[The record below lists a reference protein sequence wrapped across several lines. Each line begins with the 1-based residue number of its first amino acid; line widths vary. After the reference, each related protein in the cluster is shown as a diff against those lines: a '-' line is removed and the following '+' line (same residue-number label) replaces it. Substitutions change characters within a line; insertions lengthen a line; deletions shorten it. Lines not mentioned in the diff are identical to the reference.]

1 MAIQGHSFCNFPF
14 LLSSTI
20 INPIGRIRIPRK
32 AVLQGN
38 FHVHGAPPLDRSFS
52 TLALT
57 ILFFSTLAANEPV
70 GALRPLRT
78 ETPPRIDGVLDDAV
92 WAQAPR
98 VSGFKTFIPDFGKE
112 MPEST
117 HVYMAY
123 DRENLYFAYYC
134 YDPDPSTIKA
144 EVTNR
149 DNIRRHDWICIN
161 LDSFND
167 QQALYGFY
175 VNPFGI
181 QEDSRF
187 SAGGEDMSVDFVWY
201 SAGRIVEDGY
211 IVEVQ
216 IPLKSIRYADT
227 NPVEMSVVF
236 ERRVS
241 RRSEQATYPPLDP
254 RMGFAFLVQM
264 KPMVYH
270 DIEHY
275 TLLEVLPGVTYRQ
288 DFRDERGVFR
298 RYVNKGEG
306 SLTAKYGITS
316 DLILDAT
323 YNPDFSQV
331 ESDAGQVDVNLRS
344 GIFFPEKRPF
354 FLEGNEIFNIAAT
367 GVTPPDPL
375 LAGVHTRTIENPLI
389 GVKVSGKLARRT
401 TLATIYG
408 LDEPL
413 AGGDRLH
420 VPIVRLKQA
429 LTEDSYLGIL
439 ATARE
444 DGGASN
450 RVIGTD
456 GTLRA
461 NVSSTFDYNVFWSST
476 KTPGVGTAQ
485 GYAATAL
492 YQYGTR
498 DLNYSVGVNAVS
510 RDFHTS
516 TGFLIRTGILAFNGM
531 VTPKFYPGSDFL
543 RRIDVGL
550 ISSQVRDE
558 FSGLWETTN
567 FVNIQATLP
576 AGISFRVRGRY
587 STEVFAGERFRTDGV
602 LISGGGQFSRQI
614 NLTASFDHS
623 SAVYYP
629 DPSQGVQTLASATLV
644 YQPWNQF
651 EARLSLTHVSF
662 RRSSDD
668 LKVFEYPIG
677 RARLTYQMNRYLFLR
692 GIAEYNKLRRTLLT
706 DYLVSFTYIP
716 GTVLHAGYGSL
727 YQRSEWQ
734 TSAYVDADPF
744 HEFRRGFFFKMS
756 YLWRS

>member
-1 MAIQGHSFCNFPF
+1 MNRSF
-14 LLSSTI
+14 LALASTI
-20 INPIGRIRIPRK
+20 
-32 AVLQGN
+32 L
-38 FHVHGAPPLDRSFS
+38 L
-52 TLALT
+52 
-57 ILFFSTLAANEPV
+57 FSTLAANEPV

-78 ETPPRIDGVLDDAV
+78 ETPPRIDGVLDDVV
-92 WAQAPR
+92 WTQAPR

-175 VNPFGI
+175 VNPLGI

-187 SAGGEDMSVDFVWY
+187 AAGGEDMSVDFVWY
-201 SAGRIVEDGY
+201 SAGRIVENGY

-264 KPMVYH
+264 KPILYY

-288 DFRDERGVFR
+288 DFRDEQGVFR

-306 SLTAKYGITS
+306 SLTMKYGITS

-354 FLEGNEIFNIAAT
+354 FLEGNEIFNVAGA
-367 GVTPPDPL
+367 GVTPADPL
-375 LAGVHTRTIENPLI
+375 IAGVHTRTIENPLV
-389 GVKVSGKLARRT
+389 GVKLSGKIGRKS
-401 TLATIYG
+401 TIASIYA

-420 VPIVRLKQA
+420 VPILRFKQA
-429 LTEDSYLGIL
+429 LTEDSYLGAL
-439 ATARE
+439 MTARE
-444 DGGASN
+444 DGGAYN
-450 RVIGTD
+450 RVAGTD
-456 GTLRA
+456 GTIRVSA
-461 NVSSTFDYNVFWSST
+461 SSTLDYNAFASDT
-476 KTPGVGTAQ
+476 KDAMGTESRT
-485 GYAATAL
+485 GHSIAAV

-498 DLNYSVGVNAVS
+498 DLNYSFGFNSVS
-510 RDFHTS
+510 RDFNTM
-516 TGFLIRTGILAFNGM
+516 TGFLFRTGILAISGM
-531 VTPKFYPGSDFL
+531 VTPKFYPNSDFV
-543 RRIDVGL
+543 RRIDLAFV
-550 ISSQVRDE
+550 SSQTRDE
-558 FSGLWETTN
+558 FSRLWETLN
-567 FVNIQATLP
+567 YIQFQATLP
-576 AGISFRVRGRY
+576 AGVSFRIRGRH
-587 STEVFAGERFRTDGV
+587 STEVFAGQRFRTDGLLV
-602 LISGGGQFSRQI
+602 SGGGQFSRQV
-614 NLTASFDHS
+614 NFTASYEHANAIYFP
-623 SAVYYP
+623 AP
-629 DPSQGVQTLASATLV
+629 FQGVQDLFSATLI

-662 RRSSDD
+662 HRDSGDV
-668 LKVFEYPIG
+668 KIYEYPIG

-692 GIAEYNKLRRTLLT
+692 AIAEYNKLRRTLLT

-727 YQRSEWQ
+727 YQRTEWQ
-734 TSAYVDADPF
+734 TNTYVDADSF
-744 HEFRRGFFFKMS
+744 HELRRGFFFKMS

>member
-1 MAIQGHSFCNFPF
+1 MKHFPILAF
-14 LLSSTI
+14 AL
-20 INPIGRIRIPRK
+20 
-32 AVLQGN
+32 
-38 FHVHGAPPLDRSFS
+38 S
-52 TLALT
+52 TLV
-57 ILFFSTLAANEPV
+57 SLAYPSDRVEP
-70 GALRPLRT
+70 LRPLRT
-78 ETPPRIDGVLDDAV
+78 NDPPRIDGVLDDAV
-92 WAQAPR
+92 WKLAPR
-98 VSGFKTFIPDFGKE
+98 VSGFRTFIPDFGKE

-175 VNPFGI
+175 VNPLGI

-187 SAGGEDMSVDFVWY
+187 AAGGEDMSVDFVWY

-254 RMGFAFLVQM
+254 TMGFAFLVQM
-264 KPMVYH
+264 KPMVFH

-275 TLLEVLPGVTYRQ
+275 TLLEILPGATYRQ
-288 DFRDERGVFR
+288 DFRHEQGSLV

-306 SLTAKYGITS
+306 SLTMKYGITS

-354 FLEGNEIFNIAAT
+354 FLEGNEIFNIAGA
-367 GVTPPDPL
+367 GVTPADPL
-375 LAGVHTRTIENPLI
+375 IAGVHTRTIENPLV
-389 GVKVSGKLARRT
+389 GVKLSGKIGRRS
-401 TLATIYG
+401 TIASIYA

-420 VPIVRLKQA
+420 VPVLRFKQA
-429 LTEDSYLGIL
+429 LTEDSYLGAL
-439 ATARE
+439 LTARE
-444 DGGASN
+444 DGGVYN
-450 RVIGTD
+450 RVAGTD
-456 GTLRA
+456 GTIRMSA
-461 NVSSTFDYNVFWSST
+461 SSTLDYNAFVSDT
-476 KTPGVGTAQ
+476 K
-485 GYAATAL
+485 YAAGTESLTGHSVAAV

-498 DLNYSVGVNAVS
+498 DLNYAFGFNSVS
-510 RDFHTS
+510 RNFNTM
-516 TGFLIRTGILAFNGM
+516 TGFLFRTGILAVSGTA
-531 VTPKFYPGSDFL
+531 TPKFYPNSEFL
-543 RRIDVGL
+543 RRIDLTFV
-550 ISSQVRDE
+550 SSQTRDE
-558 FSGLWETTN
+558 FSRMWETLN
-567 FVNIQATLP
+567 YVQFQATLP
-576 AGISFRVRGRY
+576 AGVSFRARGRH
-587 STEVFAGERFRTDGV
+587 STEVFAGQRFRTDGLLV
-602 LISGGGQFSRQI
+602 SGGGQFSRQV
-614 NLTASFDHS
+614 NFTASYEHANAIYFP
-623 SAVYYP
+623 AP
-629 DPSQGVQTLASATLV
+629 FQGVQDLFSATLI

-662 RRSSDD
+662 RRDSDD
-668 LKVFEYPIG
+668 VKIFEYPIG
-677 RARLTYQMNRYLFLR
+677 RARLTYQVNKFLFLR
-692 GIAEYNKLRRTLLT
+692 GIAEYNKLRRTLIT

-727 YQRSEWQ
+727 YQRTAWQ
-734 TSAYVDADPF
+734 TNAYVDADGF
-744 HEFRRGFFFKMS
+744 LEFRRGFFFKVS

>member
-1 MAIQGHSFCNFPF
+1 MPGALFLNRLFSILVSLS
-14 LLSSTI
+14 LLS
-20 INPIGRIRIPRK
+20 
-32 AVLQGN
+32 
-38 FHVHGAPPLDRSFS
+38 
-52 TLALT
+52 
-57 ILFFSTLAANEPV
+57 STLAANDPLNP
-70 GALRPLRT
+70 LRPLRT
-78 ETPPRIDGVLDDAV
+78 DTPPRIDGILDDAV
-92 WAQAPR
+92 WAVAPQ
-98 VSGFKTFIPDFGKE
+98 VNGFRTFTPDFGKV

-117 HVYMAY
+117 SVFMAY

-175 VNPFGI
+175 VNPLGI

-201 SAGRIVEDGY
+201 SAGRIVDDGY

-264 KPMVYH
+264 KPMVFH
-270 DIEHY
+270 DIKHY

-288 DFRDERGVFR
+288 DFRDEEGVFR

-354 FLEGNEIFNIAAT
+354 FLEGSEIFNIAAT

-375 LAGVHTRTIENPLI
+375 LAGVHTRTIENPLV
-389 GVKVSGKLARRT
+389 GVKISGKLARRT
-401 TLATIYG
+401 TLAAIYA
-408 LDEPL
+408 LDEPA

-420 VPIVRLKQA
+420 VPILRMKQA
-429 LTEDSYLGIL
+429 LTEDSYFGFL

-444 DGGASN
+444 DGGAFN
-450 RVIGTD
+450 RVIGAD

-461 NVSSTFDYNVFWSST
+461 NVSSTFDYNAFFSST
-476 KTPGVGTAQ
+476 RTAGTGAVQ

-498 DLNYSVGVNAVS
+498 DLNYSLGVNAVS
-510 RDFHTS
+510 RDFQTS
-516 TGFLIRTGILAFNGM
+516 TGFLIRTGILAFNAAA
-531 VTPKFYPGSDFL
+531 TPKFYPDSEVL

-550 ISSQVRDE
+550 VSSQVRDE
-558 FSGLWETTN
+558 FSGLWETIN
-567 FVNIQATLP
+567 FVNLQATLP
-576 AGISFRVRGRY
+576 AGVTFRIRGKY

-602 LISGGGQFSRQI
+602 LISGGGQFTRQV
-614 NLTASFDHS
+614 NLTASYDYS
-623 SAVYYP
+623 RAIYYP
-629 DPSQGVQTLASATLV
+629 DPSQGVQSLASATLV

-662 RRSSDD
+662 QRSSDD
-668 LKVFEYPIG
+668 QKIFEYPIG

-692 GIAEYNKLRRTLLT
+692 AIAEYNKLRRTLLT

-727 YQRSEWQ
+727 YQRSAWQ
-734 TSAYVDADPF
+734 GSAADYVDADSF
-744 HEFRRGFFFKMS
+744 SEFRRGFFFKMS